1 MTMNPVAT
9 PSAYGNGSGYDQSRG
24 GDYDDQRASGDEQME
39 RVRDLIL
46 GDLRRSVEARL
57 QTLETRLQ
65 TLEDKVEAARH
76 EARADRQD
84 HLAAL
89 AQGIDELGLHVRRLT
104 RS

>member
-1 MTMNPVAT
+1 MTTSPYGT
-9 PSAYGNGSGYDQSRG
+9 SGPFGNGSGYPQSR
-24 GDYDDQRASGDEQME
+24 DSAYDDMREPADEPMD
-39 RVRDLIL
+39 RIRDLIL

-65 TLEDKVEAARH
+65 TLEDKVDAARH
-76 EARADRQD
+76 EAHRDRQD

-89 AQGIDELGLHVRRLT
+89 AEGIDDLGQHVRRLT